1 MKSENCLAHLC
12 FLLFRLCFPV
22 QDAHKDERAQDH
34 DSAQEIL
41 RLQIGRVCMLQGL
54 GFRAQGLD
62 HDSAQE
68 TLGLKIG
75 RVCMLQRRGQH
86 SISYSKCVPIQ
97 KKAYGVDIHC
107 KRTKAEKNHQIE
119 KA

>member
-41 RLQIGRVCMLQGL
+41 RLQIGRVCMLQ
-54 GFRAQGLD
+54 
-62 HDSAQE
+62 
-68 TLGLKIG
+68 
-75 RVCMLQRRGQH
+75 RRGQH

>member
-1 MKSENCLAHLC
+1 MTVPRRHW
-12 FLLFRLCFPV
+12 
-22 QDAHKDERAQDH
+22 KDERAQDH

-41 RLQIGRVCMLQGL
+41 RLQIGRVCMLQDL

-75 RVCMLQRRGQH
+75 RMCMLQRRGQQLDKLFKMCPH
-86 SISYSKCVPIQ
+86 SEESIWC
-97 KKAYGVDIHC
+97 
-107 KRTKAEKNHQIE
+107 
-119 KA
+119 